1 MLSQV
6 PTITAAQLAEALE
19 SERAPLV
26 LDVREDNEI
35 AADSLPDILHIP
47 LAELQLRVE
56 EIPTGQPVAVICR
69 SGGRSAHATAFL
81 ITEGYEAVNVEG
93 GMIAFRNL

>member
-1 MLSQV
+1 MLPQV

-19 SERAPLV
+19 SEHAPLL
-26 LDVREDNEI
+26 LDVREDMEI

-47 LAELQLRVE
+47 LGELQLRVS

-69 SGGRSAHATAFL
+69 SGVRSAHATAYL

-93 GMIAFRNL
+93 GMLAIRNL

>member
-1 MLSQV
+1 MLPQV
-6 PTITAAQLAEALE
+6 PTITVTQLAEARE

-26 LDVREDNEI
+26 LDVREDHEI

-47 LAELQLRVE
+47 LGELQLRVE

-69 SGGRSAHATAFL
+69 SGVRSAHAVAFL
-81 ITEGYEAVNVEG
+81 ISEGYEAVNVEG
-93 GMIAFRNL
+93 GMLAYRTL

>member
-1 MLSQV
+1 M
-6 PTITAAQLAEALE
+6 AEALE